1 MARAQDPDSASSQFF
16 ICVADAGFLDRQ
28 YTAFGKVTKGMDV
41 ADKIVNAPKGAND
54 RPDNPTTIEKIVI
67 RAATA
72 DEKGPAP
79 TGGR

>member
-1 MARAQDPDSASSQFF
+1 MPSEPSRPGVSLPWR
-16 ICVADAGFLDRQ
+16 GR
-28 YTAFGKVTKGMDV
+28 MER

-54 RPDNPTTIEKIVI
+54 RPNNPTTIEKIVI
-67 RAATA
+67 RDAKP